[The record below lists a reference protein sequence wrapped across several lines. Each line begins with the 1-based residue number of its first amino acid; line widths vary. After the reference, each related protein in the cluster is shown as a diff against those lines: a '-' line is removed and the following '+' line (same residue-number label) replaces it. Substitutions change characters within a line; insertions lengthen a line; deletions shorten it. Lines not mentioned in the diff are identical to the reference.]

1 MNLEETLLEEIRS
14 LTPEQQQEVLDFA
27 SFLKSRSPSPLQR
40 IPGLN
45 KGAFSMAEDFDAPLS
60 DQFWLG
66 EE

>member
-1 MNLEETLLEEIRS
+1 MNLEETLLEEVRS

-27 SFLKSRSPSPLQR
+27 SFLKSRSSSPLQR

-45 KGAFSMAEDFDAPLS
+45 KGAFSMTEDFDAPLP